1 MKKKLKIML
10 SVISIVFVCLWFL
23 GILFAYFIR
32 NAVVMPA
39 LSHLNYSIHE
49 LSLKRAAI
57 DGNDLYLLGLQMT
70 FPSRQL
76 RSGSAVPFFNDH
88 IIETASVFFKD
99 REAAVGNLIVNV
111 YPDNVIFRSSIT
123 PPVSKM
129 VSRFLCGS
137 ESTYALLKTIHE
149 SKVLPFSWWNLVA
162 DAKQTYLLFLK
173 SIITPYWFHNGTV
186 YHVELDNLSG
196 FLAEGKYGS
205 DRRITQLIFAKSG
218 TLYDII
224 VIDRSGR
231 NFKDFLSTLKVAEA
245 ADVRN
250 IINKYPQNVFSR
262 DLILLSRLT
271 DTISVDEFEELVGLT
286 EMRKSAGETTV
297 KETQALHEELR
308 YLINMKNNKP
318 VHSDAPKGGA

>member
-1 MKKKLKIML
+1 MKKKFKITL
-10 SVISIVFVCLWFL
+10 SVISIIFVCLWFL
-23 GILFAYFIR
+23 GILFVYVIR
-32 NAVVMPA
+32 DAVVMPA
-39 LSHLNYSIHE
+39 LNQLDYPIHE
-49 LSLKRAAI
+49 LNLKRVTI
-57 DGNDLYLLGLQMT
+57 DGHELYLLGLQMT
-70 FPSRQL
+70 FPSREL
-76 RSGSAVPFFNDH
+76 RPGSAVPFFKDH
-88 IIETASVFFKD
+88 KIETASVFFND
-99 REAAVGNLIVNV
+99 GEAAVGNLIIGA

-123 PPVSKM
+123 PPVSRM

-162 DAKQTYLLFLK
+162 DAKQTYTLFLK
-173 SIITPYWFHNGTV
+173 SIMTPFWFHNGTI

-196 FLAEGKYGS
+196 FLAEGEYGS

-218 TLYDII
+218 TLYEII

-231 NFKDFLSTLKVAEA
+231 NFRDFLSTLKVAETT
-245 ADVRN
+245 DVRN

-271 DTISVDEFEELVGLT
+271 DTVRIGELQELVRLT
-286 EMRKSAGETTV
+286 EMRKNAGKRTV
-297 KETQALHEELR
+297 KETRALHEELK

-318 VHSDAPKGGA
+318 VHSDAPEGGA